1 MRKRIQS
8 YFDMLFSSD
17 VEQEQLS
24 ISLIRTDEELLKY
37 LETYLPTHYAKLTEY
52 LDNYEKHIGD
62 PPFLKFS
69 LRQLAILLIGM
80 ELNQILN
87 DLCLTYKYEK

>member
-1 MRKRIQS
+1 MKKRIQS

-37 LETYLPTHYAKLTEY
+37 LETYLPTRYTKLNEY
-52 LDNYEKHIGD
+52 LDDYEKPIDD
-62 PPFLKFS
+62 PPFLRLSSRK
-69 LRQLAILLIGM
+69 LTALLIGM
-80 ELNQILN
+80 ELNQILFY
-87 DLCLTYKYEK
+87 LPYEYEK

>member
-37 LETYLPTHYAKLTEY
+37 LKTYLSTHYVKLNEY
-52 LDNYEKHIGD
+52 LDNYEKHIDD
-62 PPFLKFS
+62 PPFLTVS
-69 LRQLAILLIGM
+69 LRKLTILLIGM
-80 ELNQILN
+80 ELNQILSY
-87 DLCLTYKYEK
+87 LPYEYEK

>member
-1 MRKRIQS
+1 MKKRIQS

-37 LETYLPTHYAKLTEY
+37 LETYLPTHYTKLNEY
-52 LDNYEKHIGD
+52 LDDYEKPIDD
-62 PPFLKFS
+62 PPFLRLSSRK
-69 LRQLAILLIGM
+69 LTALLIGM
-80 ELNQILN
+80 ELNQILFY
-87 DLCLTYKYEK
+87 LLYEYEK